1 MVIEKIPTLWTLAQE
16 AAEAQIIV
24 ERVKGA
30 RRRVWHD
37 PNRERSITMCG
48 ESSALNDNDLVWEIL
63 NTSENPLNG
72 DSPHSFKLLFE
83 SCIEKEA
90 AILKLVSDELSK
102 LVRFERR
109 AANQRDRALR
119 LLAQIEKINK

>member
-1 MVIEKIPTLWTLAQE
+1 MTLAQE
-16 AAEAQIIV
+16 AGEAQIIV

-37 PNRERSITMCG
+37 ANRERSITMRG

-72 DSPHSFKLLFE
+72 DSLHSFSPPFE

-90 AILKLVSDELSK
+90 AILKLVSDQLSK
-102 LVRFERR
+102 LFRFERR
-109 AANQRDRALR
+109 AAN
-119 LLAQIEKINK
+119 